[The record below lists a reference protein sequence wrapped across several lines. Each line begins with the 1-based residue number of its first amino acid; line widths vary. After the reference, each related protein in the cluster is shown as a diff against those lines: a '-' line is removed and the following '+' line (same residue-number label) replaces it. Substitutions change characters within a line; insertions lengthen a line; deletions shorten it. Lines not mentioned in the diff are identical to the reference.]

1 MKDRKV
7 HFPSRAFFSFFVSFL
22 QVLDSIYKE
31 CRKENPTY
39 KMAALK
45 CFGEIV
51 QEYSIDRFQQLS
63 ELLFPI
69 IAPVSFLFSSINI
82 LCVKL
87 NLCVRYFLR
96 SNVSSLFKGD
106 VKRGDSQRRF
116 LAQHSVATLLRLCL
130 DWLQHF
136 PSVAALCCAKNRR
149 CESSRVTSP

>member
-1 MKDRKV
+1 M
-7 HFPSRAFFSFFVSFL
+7 
-22 QVLDSIYKE
+22 LDSIYKE

-87 NLCVRYFLR
+87 NLCMRYFLR
-96 SNVSSLFKGD
+96 NNVSSLFEGD
-106 VKRGDSQRRF
+106 LERDDSQRRF
-116 LAQHSVATLLRLCL
+116 LVQHSGATLLRHCF

-136 PSVAALCCAKNRR
+136 PSVATLCCAKNRR
-149 CESSRVTSP
+149 CESFRVRSP

>member
-1 MKDRKV
+1 MS
-7 HFPSRAFFSFFVSFL
+7 PFFF

-51 QEYSIDRFQQLS
+51 QEYSIDRFLQIS

-82 LCVKL
+82 LFAKL
-87 NLCVRYFLR
+87 NLCMRYFLR
-96 SNVSSLFKGD
+96 CNVMLNEMIRNYDF
-106 VKRGDSQRRF
+106 
-116 LAQHSVATLLRLCL
+116 
-130 DWLQHF
+130 
-136 PSVAALCCAKNRR
+136 
-149 CESSRVTSP
+149 

>member
-1 MKDRKV
+1 MSTKRKGE
-7 HFPSRAFFSFFVSFL
+7 FVSFL

-51 QEYSIDRFQQLS
+51 QEYSIDRFQELS

-69 IAPVSFLFSSINI
+69 IAPVSFLFPSINI
-82 LCVKL
+82 LYAKL
-87 NLCVRYFLR
+87 NLCRRCFLR

-106 VKRGDSQRRF
+106 VNRDDSLRRF
-116 LAQHSVATLLRLCL
+116 LAQHSVATLLRHYFG
-130 DWLQHF
+130 WLQHCSNF
-136 PSVAALCCAKNRR
+136 AALCCAKNRR
-149 CESSRVTSP
+149 RESFGVTSP

>member
-1 MKDRKV
+1 MSTKRKDE
-7 HFPSRAFFSFFVSFL
+7 FVSFL

-69 IAPVSFLFSSINI
+69 ISPVSFLFSSINI
-82 LCVKL
+82 LCTKL
-87 NLCVRYFLR
+87 NLCMRYFLR
-96 SNVSSLFKGD
+96 SNVTSLFKVMLNEAIRND
-106 VKRGDSQRRF
+106 DF
-116 LAQHSVATLLRLCL
+116 
-130 DWLQHF
+130 
-136 PSVAALCCAKNRR
+136 
-149 CESSRVTSP
+149 